1 MYYEYANKKASD
13 IVNLRRDL
21 FGEIIEIVTDENQH
35 ASDSESDTETT
46 DSEEIDDNE
55 TEDSLIS

>member
-21 FGEIIEIVTDENQH
+21 FGEIIEIVTDENQY
-35 ASDSESDTETT
+35 ASDEDSDTAAT
-46 DSEEIDDNE
+46 DSEEMTDDE
-55 TEDSLIS
+55 TEEP